1 MENLKI
7 LFQMFV
13 IGIGTFVAMV
23 AVPVAVVAVTE
34 NEDAAIISFVAV
46 ILGGVYVY
54 IRAAMRIS

>member
-23 AVPVAVVAVTE
+23 AVPVAVVAATG
-34 NEDAAIISFVAV
+34 NEDAAIVSFAAV
-46 ILGGVYVY
+46 ILEGVYAY
-54 IRAAMRIS
+54 FRAAMRIS